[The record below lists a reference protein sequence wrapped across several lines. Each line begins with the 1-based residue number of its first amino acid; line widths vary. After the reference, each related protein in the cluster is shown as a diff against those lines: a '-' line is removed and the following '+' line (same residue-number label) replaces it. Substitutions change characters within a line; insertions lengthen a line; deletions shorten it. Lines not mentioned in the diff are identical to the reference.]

1 MNYNLILEEIDDIYK
16 IINLNK
22 KILLALEEKEEILF
36 KKSFNKNLTIEIYT
50 FWENFCK
57 ELVYDCY
64 SKYKKIIID
73 KDFLVGYFEHV
84 QEKSFI
90 RRLFLESI
98 DDNKIDIKKEIL
110 CASNKLNFKQ
120 LNELFQ
126 RIRFSCNDFKKHVN
140 DFKKLDRAIIRLK
153 EECIFPK
160 FKEIKSSPST
170 LEYLEAYLDLIVENR
185 NKVAHQYNIDE
196 IYTLEQFEVILDF
209 IKIVVFIVF
218 EFCVSQ
224 IIKKSKDKQEVISK
238 RIFPLCVI
246 RSNSAEKTA
255 IIGIRN
261 NTRKVINKDTQLY
274 FYDKSKNI
282 YRMTNILKIVE
293 DGKECYEMLPINSYS
308 VEIDTHAAVKTK
320 NNRFEIHKIIHNY
333 NPFEYKVVV

>member
-1 MNYNLILEEIDDIYK
+1 MNYNLILKEIDDIYR

-22 KILLALEEKEEILF
+22 KILISLEGKEEILF
-36 KKSFNKNLTIEIYT
+36 KKSVNKNLTLEIYT

-64 SKYKKIIID
+64 LNYKKIIID
-73 KDFLVGYFEHV
+73 KEFLVGYFEHV
-84 QEKSFI
+84 QEKSFV

-110 CASNKLNFKQ
+110 CASNNLNFKQ

-126 RIRFSCNDFKKHVN
+126 RIRFSSNDFKKHVN
-140 DFKKLDRAIIRLK
+140 DFKSLDRVIRRLK

-170 LEYLEAYLDLIVENR
+170 VEYLEAYLDLIVENR

-209 IKIVVFIVF
+209 IKILVFIVF
-218 EFCVSQ
+218 EFCTSQ
-224 IIKKSKDKQEVISK
+224 IIKKSKDKEEAISK
-238 RIFPLCVI
+238 RIFPVGVI
-246 RSNSAEKTA
+246 RSNSGGKTA
-255 IIGIRN
+255 IIGVKN
-261 NTRKVINKDTQLY
+261 NTRKVMNKDTQLY

-293 DGKECYEMLPINSYS
+293 DGNERCEMLPTNSYS
-308 VEIDTHAAVKTK
+308 IEIDTHAAVKIK
-320 NNRFEIHKIIHNY
+320 NKRFEIHKITHKY
-333 NPFEYKVVV
+333 NPFDYKVVV